1 MKSPFGKITGIRTI
15 QNEPLSKHTSLRI
28 GGNARYFIRVYSLR
42 ALLRV
47 LHIIKKKKMRYFVI
61 GAGSN
66 LLATDRGFPGVVLK
80 LEGIFKTVE
89 KRGNIFWCGGGS
101 LIETFLKKTGTLGY
115 GGAEFLVGIPG
126 TIGGGIRGNAGAFG
140 KSFSDIIERVT
151 IVDKRIKEGD
161 KDCGEI
167 GFGYRSSKLKNG
179 EIIISAN
186 IRLTKKRRK
195 DIVALMRRNLRHRLE
210 RQPLGYSAG
219 SFFKNPPRRPAGEL
233 IEACG
238 LKGLRIGDAEVS
250 MKHGNYIINRGAAH
264 ASDVLKLVSIIK
276 KTVKK
281 KTGVTLETE
290 VRILK

>member
-1 MKSPFGKITGIRTI
+1 MRSPFGKIAGIRTV
-15 QNEPLSKHTSLRI
+15 QNEPLSRHTSLRI
-28 GGNARYFIRVYSLR
+28 GGNARFFIRVYSRR

-47 LHIIKKKKMRYFVI
+47 LHIIKKKRMKYFVI

-66 LLATDRGFPGVVLK
+66 LLVTDRGFPGVVLR
-80 LEGIFKTVE
+80 LDGIFKRVE
-89 KRGNIFWCGGGS
+89 SRGNIFSCGGGS

-140 KSFSDIIERVT
+140 KSFADITERVT
-151 IVDKRIKEGD
+151 IVDKGIREED

-186 IRLTKKRRK
+186 IRLRKKRRK
-195 DIVALMRRNLRHRLE
+195 DIVALMRTNLRHRLE

-219 SFFKNPPRRPAGEL
+219 SFFKNPPCCPAGEL
-233 IEACG
+233 IEACC
-238 LKGLRIGDAEVS
+238 LKGLRIGAAEVS
-250 MKHGNYIINRGAAH
+250 MKHGNYIINRGGAH
-264 ASDVLKLVSIIK
+264 ASDVLRLVSIIK

-281 KTGVTLETE
+281 KTGVSLETE

>member
-151 IVDKRIKEGD
+151 IVNKRIKEED

-219 SFFKNPPRRPAGEL
+219 SFFKNPPRRPAGVL

-250 MKHGNYIINRGAAH
+250 MKHGNYIINRGRAH

>member
-290 VRILK
+290 VRTLK